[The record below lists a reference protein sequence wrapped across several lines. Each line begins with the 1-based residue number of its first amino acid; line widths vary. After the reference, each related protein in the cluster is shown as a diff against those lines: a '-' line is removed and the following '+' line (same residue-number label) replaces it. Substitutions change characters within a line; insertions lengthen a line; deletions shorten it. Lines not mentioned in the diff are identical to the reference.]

1 MSTTSTPNATGI
13 AVGNRSAEDLL
24 AQARMLCDPPLRAS
38 IESLPNPLR
47 HMAGYHFGWWDA
59 AGNQTRA
66 DSGKAVRPA
75 LTMCAATACG
85 GNWADAMWAAVA
97 VELVHNFTLIHDDI
111 MDADAT
117 RRGRPAVWKV
127 WGVADAVLLGDALHA
142 LAIRVLASEAL
153 PEGLA
158 AAAIYRLETAVVEM
172 CRGQSED
179 CSFETRYD
187 VDTAEYIEMVMGKT
201 GALMGCACA
210 LGALSAGADS
220 KAVSAMDSFGRELGL
235 AFQFADDVIGIWG
248 DPRVTGKP
256 AGNDLARRKRSLPVI
271 AALESNTSA
280 ATELAAL
287 YRSDAPMTAQD
298 ILHATALIE
307 AAAGRHGALSLAD
320 HSARKAVGM
329 LREWH
334 TAGDLMTLTGVIAH
348 RDR

>member
-1 MSTTSTPNATGI
+1 MSTTSTLTVTDI
-13 AVGNRSAEDLL
+13 AVGGSSAEDILT
-24 AQARMLCDPPLRAS
+24 QARVLCEPPLRAA
-38 IESLPNPLR
+38 IESLPDPLR

-59 AGNQTRA
+59 AGNKTRA

-85 GNWADAMWAAVA
+85 GNRADATWAAVA

-111 MDADAT
+111 MDADPT

-127 WGVADAVLLGDALHA
+127 WGIADAALLGDALHA

-158 AAAIYRLETAVVEM
+158 AEAIYRLETAVVEM

-179 CSFETRYD
+179 CSFETRCD
-187 VDTAEYIEMVMGKT
+187 VDIAEYTRMVMGKT

-210 LGALSAGADS
+210 LGALSARADS
-220 KAVSAMDSFGRELGL
+220 ATVSAMDSFGRELGL

-271 AALESNTSA
+271 AALESNTAA

-287 YRSDAPMTAQD
+287 YRSDGPMTAQA

-307 AAAGRHGALSLAD
+307 AGGGRDGALRLAD
-320 HSARKAVGM
+320 RSAHNAVGM
-329 LREWH
+329 LRGRH
-334 TAGDLMTLTGVIAH
+334 AAGDLITLTGVIAH